1 MRTPLIKPPPRR
13 NRLLASLPR
22 AALARL
28 VPQLEEI
35 SFEVR
40 QVLYDQDKPIDY
52 VYFPL
57 TGVFSLVVVLQD
69 GTMVEAATT

>member
-1 MRTPLIKPPPRR
+1 
-13 NRLLASLPR
+13 
-22 AALARL
+22 